1 MDLIKKAIRE
11 FDITLSAAFICV
23 TVLVVILNV
32 ILRYFFKGGFFW
44 AEEVATCS
52 FIWSIFIGSA
62 GAYRHRMHI
71 GIDLLTKF
79 FPEKVRQAVTLVIH
93 VLMVAINGYIVYLSI
108 LLMMANKLKRTPVLD
123 IPSVYINSAITV
135 GFGLTTLYAVFFL
148 IQEGRLLL
156 GSGPQTSTGDH

>member
-1 MDLIKKAIRE
+1 MDFVKKAIRE
-11 FDITLSAAFICV
+11 LDIAVSAAFICV

-62 GAYRHRMHI
+62 GAYRHKMHI
-71 GIDLLTKF
+71 GIDLLTRL
-79 FPEKVRQAVTLVIH
+79 FPETGRKIVTMVIH
-93 VLMVAINGYIVYLSI
+93 VLMVAINGYIVYLSV

-135 GFGLTTLYAVFFL
+135 GFGLTTIYAVYFL
-148 IQEGRLLL
+148 IQEGRFL
-156 GSGPQTSTGDH
+156 SGAATATGDQ